1 MYGYSN
7 YGGGI
12 APNYI
17 TYSVKSL
24 VCASLGYKAYS
35 YYDSYKMSKSEFEL
49 MKKEDNLSEPDIKN
63 MIIGM
68 LFTMVPM
75 MLVQEIMSYMLLTYI
90 GKIIYYAYSH
100 INLW

>member
-7 YGGGI
+7 YGGI
-12 APNYI
+12 VPNYI
-17 TYSVKSL
+17 TYSVQSL

-35 YYDSYKMSKSEFEL
+35 CYDSYKMSKNEFER
-49 MKKEDNLSEPDIKN
+49 MKKEDNLSDPDIKN

-68 LFTMVPM
+68 LFTMVTV
-75 MLVQEIMSYMLLTYI
+75 MLVQETMNYMLLTYI
-90 GKIIYYAYSH
+90 GEIVYYAYSH